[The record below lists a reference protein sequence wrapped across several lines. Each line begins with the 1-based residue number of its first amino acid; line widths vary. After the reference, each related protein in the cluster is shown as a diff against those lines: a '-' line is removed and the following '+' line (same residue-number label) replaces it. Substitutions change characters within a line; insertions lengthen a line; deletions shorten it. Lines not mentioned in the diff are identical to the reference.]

1 MISVCLTSHNG
12 EKYIKQ
18 QVDSILCQL
27 GPKDEIVISDDGST
41 DNTLSILFG
50 YNDPRIKILNYKQN
64 GKSKHSHWYVKN
76 NFENALNHA
85 MGDIIFLSDQDD
97 YWLPNKVEVC
107 LQELQSCDL
116 VVHNLRITDDE
127 LNDQGKNMF
136 EKGFAFGN
144 FLMKEGSYFGC
155 AMAFKRRT
163 LAVSLPFPRKL
174 LVHDIWIGLIAE
186 ITGKVHYIAD
196 PLILY
201 RVREESISHAV
212 KNSLWYKIKYRVYT
226 LIHLMIRVLT
236 IKLHLRNK

>member
-27 GPKDEIVISDDGST
+27 APEDEVVISDDGST
-41 DNTLSILFG
+41 DNTLSILSE
-50 YNDPRIKILNYKQN
+50 YNDSRIKIFNFKQT
-64 GKSKHSHWYVKN
+64 GKSKHSHWFVTK
-76 NFENALNHA
+76 NFENALDHA
-85 MGDIIFLSDQDD
+85 IGDVIFLSDQDD

-116 VVHNLRITDDE
+116 VVHNLRITDGE
-127 LNDQGKNMF
+127 LNDRGKNMF

-144 FLMKEGSYFGC
+144 YLMKEGSYFGC
-155 AMAFKRRT
+155 SMAFNRRI
-163 LAVSLPFPRKL
+163 LDVSLPFPRKL

-186 ITGKVHYIAD
+186 IIGKVHYIEE

-212 KNSLWYKIKYRVYT
+212 RNSLWFKIEYRFYT
-226 LIHLMIRVLT
+226 LMQIVKRVLT
-236 IKLHLRNK
+236 IQLHLRK